1 MDNEP
6 YTMLFQKL
14 KSFVGEHH
22 LFTNDDKVL
31 LTVSGGIDSM
41 VMMRLFHRM
50 GMNCS
55 VAHCNFQLRG
65 EESDG
70 DEAFVREKAKDLN
83 FPVFVTRF
91 ETTEYA
97 DENQLSVQMAA
108 RELRYTWF
116 EKLAKVH
123 HFHWIAVAHNR
134 DDSMETFFINLGRGS
149 GISGLTGISAVSG
162 NIIRPLLFASRKEI
176 VGYAENNVVKF
187 REDSSNLS
195 DKYLRNYIRHQV
207 IPEFEEVFPK
217 FRDTLFQT
225 IGKLSDANE
234 IYRFAIQGL
243 TSSMVSSIG
252 KMVEISIP
260 LLKEA
265 PAPKTVLYEL
275 LKNYGFTSMVI
286 DDIFHSINGISGK
299 KFFSPTHVLVKDREK
314 LIVSVN
320 QEDEPSK
327 YYLEKDILSIAQPI
341 RLEFED
347 INRTSNFRIT
357 KDKNLAFLDYEK
369 LSFPLILRKWQ
380 VGDYFIPLGMSG
392 MKKISDFFVDQKLSL
407 IDKQNT
413 WILTSGDRIVWIV
426 GHRIDDRFKL
436 TDSSIRI
443 VKVSLTIP

>member
-1 MDNEP
+1 
-6 YTMLFQKL
+6 MLFQKL
-14 KSFVGEHH
+14 KSFVNEHH
-22 LFTNDDKVL
+22 LFTKDDKVL

-41 VMMRLFHRM
+41 VMMRLFHRL
-50 GMNCS
+50 GINCS

-91 ETTEYA
+91 ETMEYA

-123 HFHWIAVAHNR
+123 HFQWIAVAHNR

-162 NIIRPLLFASRKEI
+162 NIIRPLLFASRAEI
-176 VGYAENNVVKF
+176 AVYAEKNVVKF
-187 REDSSNLS
+187 REDSSNSS

-217 FRDTLFQT
+217 FRETLFQT
-225 IGKLSDANE
+225 LGKLSDANE

-243 TSSMVSSIG
+243 ISAMVSSSG
-252 KMVEISIP
+252 KLVEISIP
-260 LLKEA
+260 LLKAA
-265 PAPKTVLYEL
+265 PAPKTILFEL
-275 LKNYGFTSMVI
+275 LKNYGFTSAVI
-286 DDIFHSINGISGK
+286 DDIFHSTGSISGK
-299 KFFSPTHVLVKDREK
+299 IFFSSTHVVVKDRDK
-314 LIVSVN
+314 LIVSVT
-320 QEDEPSK
+320 QDVETSR
-327 YYLEKDILSIAQPI
+327 YYIEKDIPCITVPI
-341 RLEFED
+341 GLKFERID
-347 INRTSNFRIT
+347 RTSGFTISR
-357 KDKNLAFLDYEK
+357 DACHAFLDYDK

-380 VGDYFIPLGMSG
+380 QGDYFIPLGMKG

-413 WILTSGDRIVWIV
+413 WILTSADQIVWIA

-436 TDSSIRI
+436 TDSSGRI
-443 VKVSLTIP
+443 LKVTLIASSH